1 MPGRKSNVSTTSH
14 GPEEVADTTPARQP
28 KEKDGLSVEV
38 WRRGIGLSTVTN
50 IQQDLSLPKSM
61 IQRIAK
67 GNLPANTQIHKD
79 ALLALHKSAT
89 VFVSYI
95 AANSN
100 DNAQASGKKT
110 ISPHDVMAALK
121 DAELEH
127 FLPVVEAQL
136 KKYNEIQC
144 DKRNTYRRKVKEE
157 KAKDAPKDGEGDEEG
172 VEGNTTEN
180 GDVLASANGAA
191 NGRADTEDGERPMKK
206 LKGDGG
212 AAFAPGADDADDE
225 DIADDPDADVNDDE
239 EAADDDVE
247 DDDDDEDQT
256 MEDALEEQEPEVEED
271 ERGELRDE
279 ALDEPD
285 SD

>member
-1 MPGRKSNVSTTSH
+1 MPGRKSNVSTTSN
-14 GPEEVADTTPARQP
+14 GPEEVAETTPARQP
-28 KEKDGLSVEV
+28 KEKDGLSVE
-38 WRRGIGLSTVTN
+38 
-50 IQQDLSLPKSM
+50 DLSLPKSM

-89 VFVSYI
+89 VFVSYL

-110 ISPHDVMAALK
+110 ISPQDVMAALK
-121 DAELEH
+121 DAELEN

-157 KAKDAPKDGEGDEEG
+157 KAKDAPPEGEGDAEGAASGVASKDGEVVPG
-172 VEGNTTEN
+172 
-180 GDVLASANGAA
+180 ANGTA
-191 NGRADTEDGERPMKK
+191 NGHADIEDGERPVKK
-206 LKGDGG
+206 LKGDAGV
-212 AAFAPGADDADDE
+212 AMAPGADDADDE
-225 DIADDPDADVNDDE
+225 DMADDQDADANDDE

-247 DDDDDEDQT
+247 DEDDEDQT
-256 MEDALEEQEPEVEED
+256 MEDALEEQEPEDDDDD